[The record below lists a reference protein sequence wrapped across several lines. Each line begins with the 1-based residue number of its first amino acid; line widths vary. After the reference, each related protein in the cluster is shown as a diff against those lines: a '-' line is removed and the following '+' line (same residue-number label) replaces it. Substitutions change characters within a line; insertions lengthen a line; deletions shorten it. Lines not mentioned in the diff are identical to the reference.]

1 LHEEQ
6 QEESVRKNKKR
17 FGKRME
23 EVDHQDTEKREANR
37 KKR

>member
-6 QEESVRKNKKR
+6 QEESVRKNMKR

-23 EVDHQDTEKREANR
+23 EVDRQDTEERAAIR